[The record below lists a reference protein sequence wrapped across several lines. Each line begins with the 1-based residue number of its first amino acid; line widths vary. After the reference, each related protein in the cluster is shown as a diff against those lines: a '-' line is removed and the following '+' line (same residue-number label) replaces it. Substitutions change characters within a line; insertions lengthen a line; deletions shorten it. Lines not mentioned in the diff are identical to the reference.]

1 MIINS
6 QNGCRRFGGN
16 GHGSVSKNSMDTWLT
31 LSNIG
36 SILNYLDRTI
46 HDFLSRK

>member
-6 QNGCRRFGGN
+6 ANGCRRNG

-31 LSNIG
+31 LSNTG
-36 SILNYLDRTI
+36 SILSYLDRTI

>member
-6 QNGCRRFGGN
+6 ANGCKRNAIG

-31 LSNIG
+31 LSNTG
-36 SILNYLDRTI
+36 SILSYLDGTI
-46 HDFLSRK
+46 YYFLSRK